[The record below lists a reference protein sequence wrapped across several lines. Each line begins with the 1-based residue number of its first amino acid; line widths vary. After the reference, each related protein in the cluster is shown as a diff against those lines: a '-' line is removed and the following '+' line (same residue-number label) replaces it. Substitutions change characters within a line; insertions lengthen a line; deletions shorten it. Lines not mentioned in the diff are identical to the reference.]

1 MGRPFGVE
9 QPAAGQL
16 SVMFKGK
23 CHRRSTACCVSAC
36 SKACATTLGSL
47 FLWLTHRKKLL
58 LRAQR
63 RARRVRK
70 AKEVLS
76 DAEFI
81 DIEQGVEGA
90 DEVGRADDTAKMEP
104 AEKPDG

>member
-1 MGRPFGVE
+1 MLRVRLLE
-9 QPAAGQL
+9 
-16 SVMFKGK
+16 SV
-23 CHRRSTACCVSAC
+23 CHDAWQF
-36 SKACATTLGSL
+36 
-47 FLWLTHRKKLL
+47 FLVADSPLKLL

-90 DEVGRADDTAKMEP
+90 DEVGRADDAAAKMEP